1 LRPKPKSREYGVTEP
16 RISQIIKQTV
26 AGIPEED
33 RTQVVKLRRSY
44 LDQAKRIAME
54 MAQAPAKPSFAPN
67 GKPHV
72 DPETGKPVGDNSE
85 VSVPAAVR

>member
-1 LRPKPKSREYGVTEP
+1 MTEP

-54 MAQAPAKPSFAPN
+54 MAQARQAEFRSERQAACGP
-67 GKPHV
+67 
-72 DPETGKPVGDNSE
+72 GD
-85 VSVPAAVR
+85 R

>member
-1 LRPKPKSREYGVTEP
+1 VTEP